1 MSYFNM
7 SDYCFQADEATPIVQ
22 DNQQQKLHQ
31 QQKKPN
37 ELKFKMESVGI
48 HPEDDDDL
56 DMCPARTRPSWP
68 KKIIPWWVASEPNEK
83 PPYSYAT
90 LIAHAILSSKDGR
103 LTLNDIY
110 KWISQNYLAFS
121 LGNGGWQNSIRHNL
135 SLNKKWFYK
144 IDRRPTQANP
154 GKGCYWTLVAGM
166 EQIFI
171 DNLTQEG
178 GNSRKH
184 HDIGLTVELST
195 GQRRG
200 ACFYNHNNSV
210 APTASASASTS
221 ATNMNTPP
229 STPLKPLYTIFRMD
243 DRTSKPEEITS
254 VTPSDDSDNDS
265 GVDVSNQY
273 VLDSKKHLKKR
284 RRTNTSAPATA
295 PTTAC
300 IVATPTTTLSME
312 QLPVNNHHLQTMLYA
327 TPASTCI
334 SPFDDIDYDI
344 NSWVEH
350 CQSYADQQAEPQL
363 QHHTPWKRQ
372 NPITVHLNDEAT
384 QKYLH
389 FADNKATNNNSNFML
404 ATPTNPAVDLMF
416 DNVYPPPSMLHQPS
430 PSSFNMLFQPQYQF
444 SQFVSMQDVLYSE
457 HTC

>member
-1 MSYFNM
+1 M
-7 SDYCFQADEATPIVQ
+7 SDYCLQSNKMSPTAQ
-22 DNQQQKLHQ
+22 GSR
-31 QQKKPN
+31 QQKKRHQQKKSS

-68 KKIIPWWVASEPNEK
+68 KKIIPWWVASDPNEK

-110 KWISQNYLAFS
+110 QWISQKYPVFS
-121 LGNGGWQNSIRHNL
+121 MGNGGWQNSIRHNL

-154 GKGCYWTLVAGM
+154 GKGCYWALIAGT

-184 HDIGLTVELST
+184 HDIGLAVELST

-200 ACFYNHNNSV
+200 ACFYNNFNNS
-210 APTASASASTS
+210 ATPAISASASNLNN
-221 ATNMNTPP
+221 AA
-229 STPLKPLYTIFRMD
+229 KPLYTTFRMKD
-243 DRTSKPEEITS
+243 LTPKSEEANST
-254 VTPSDDSDNDS
+254 VPADDSDNDS

-273 VLDSKKHLKKR
+273 VMDSKKHLKKR
-284 RRTNTSAPATA
+284 RRTNTGAVATLA
-295 PTTAC
+295 PTTSTVTSA
-300 IVATPTTTLSME
+300 VTTAAMTLDMG
-312 QLPVNNHHLQTMLYA
+312 QLHVNNNQLQNIVYE

-334 SPFDDIDYDI
+334 SSFDDINYDI
-344 NSWVEH
+344 NSWVEQ
-350 CQSYADQQAEPQL
+350 CLTYTDQQAQPQL

-372 NPITVHLNDEAT
+372 NPITVHLDNEVT

-389 FADNKATNNNSNFML
+389 FADKNVANISGNLML
-404 ATPTNPAVDLMF
+404 TAPSNPAADLTF
-416 DNVYPPPSMLHQPS
+416 ENINLSQSLPHQPS
-430 PSSFNMLFQPQYQF
+430 CSSFNMLLQPQYQL
-444 SQFVSMQDVLYSE
+444 SQFVSMQDVLYSKR
-457 HTC
+457 TC